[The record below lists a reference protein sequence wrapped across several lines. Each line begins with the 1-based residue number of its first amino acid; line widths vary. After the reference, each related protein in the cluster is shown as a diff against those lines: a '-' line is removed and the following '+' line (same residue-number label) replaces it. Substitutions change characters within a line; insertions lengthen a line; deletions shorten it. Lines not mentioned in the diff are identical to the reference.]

1 MPRYLKFA
9 LIGLAGL
16 VVLAVAVVA
25 IVAATF
31 DPNDYKP
38 LVIRLVQEKKQRT
51 LDIPGRIRLT
61 FFPKIGA
68 DLGKVSLSERGGKGA
83 FASVESA
90 RVSVALLPLLAKKV
104 VVDRVAVDGIRA
116 NLKKRKD
123 GTTNFDDLAG
133 GEEKASPKDQQVL
146 VLAVDGVDLTNA
158 DIVYEDEKAGARY
171 ELGGATLKIGKLGE
185 GVSDDF
191 SFKGRVKSKS
201 PAADADVSLKTKYTM
216 HLDKKQLQLKDIA
229 AQLSGTVADMKDV
242 AAGVSA
248 SADVALSPVS
258 ASLSA
263 VAVNFKAKQA
273 SGDLAAKLDVPALK
287 YTGDRVE
294 APKLSADVTLPGSS
308 GSAMHVTAAGSAS
321 ANLDKQTVA
330 ADLSGKIDESNF
342 TAKLAVEKFSPM
354 TYGFDV
360 SVDQLDVDRYTG
372 KPGAKP
378 APKGGGDGGGAAKSP
393 ASAPAAAPETPID
406 LSALKDLNAHGSAK
420 IGKLKVAGINA
431 SNVQLQ
437 LRAAGGKA
445 DVSPLAADLYQGKLA
460 GSASLNAAPVRLALK
475 QNLTGVS
482 VGPLLKDLMGQD
494 RLEGRGNV
502 TLDVT
507 SQGDTVSAIKK
518 ALGGSARVNL
528 RDGSIRG
535 VNIAQ
540 AIRSAKAALGRGGGE
555 GAGKAEEK
563 TDFSELTASF
573 RIANGVAHNDDL
585 ALKSPLF
592 RVGGAGDVDIGR
604 EQLDYTVKATIVSSL
619 QGQGG
624 PELEALKGVTVPVR
638 LSGPFDKIGYKV
650 DLGSVVTEK
659 AKERLNERRDE
670 IRQQA
675 EDKLKDRL
683 KGLLQR

>member
-16 VVLAVAVVA
+16 VVVVLAVVA

-38 LVIRLVQEKKQRT
+38 LLIKLVQEKQQRT

-68 DLGKVSLSERGGKGA
+68 DLGKVSLSERGSKDT

-133 GEEKASPKDQQVL
+133 GGEKTSPKDQQVL

-158 DIVYEDEKAGARY
+158 DIAYEDDKAGARY
-171 ELGGATLKIGKLGE
+171 ELAGATLKIGKLGE

-191 SFKGRVKSKS
+191 SFRGKVRSKS

-216 HLDKKQLQLKDIA
+216 HLQKKQIQLKDLA
-229 AQLSGTVADMKDV
+229 AEVTGSVADLKNV
-242 AAGVSA
+242 AAGVSGG
-248 SADVALSPVS
+248 ADVLLSPLSASVS
-258 ASLSA
+258 ALA
-263 VAVNFKAKQA
+263 VSFKAKQA
-273 SGDLAAKLDVPALK
+273 SGDLAAKLEVPALK
-287 YTGDRVE
+287 YAGDRVE

-308 GSAMHVTAAGSAS
+308 GAMHVTAAGSAS
-321 ANLDKQTVA
+321 ANLEKQTAA
-330 ADLSGKIDESNF
+330 ADLSGKLDESNF
-342 TAKLAVEKFSPM
+342 TARLAVEKFSPM

-393 ASAPAAAPETPID
+393 ASAPAPETPID
-406 LSALKDLNAHGSAK
+406 LSGLKDLNAHGSAK

-460 GSASLNAAPVRLALK
+460 GSASVNASPVRLALK

-502 TLDVT
+502 SLDVT

-518 ALGGSARVNL
+518 ALGGSARLDL

-540 AIRSAKAALGRGGGE
+540 AIRGAKAALGRGGGE

-563 TDFSELTASF
+563 TDFSELSASF
-573 RIANGVAHNDDL
+573 KIANGVAHNDDL

-592 RVGGAGDVDIGR
+592 RVGGAGDVDVGR

-638 LSGPFDKIGYKV
+638 LSGPFDRIGYKV

>member
-16 VVLAVAVVA
+16 VVLVVAVVA

-38 LVIRLVQEKKQRT
+38 LLIKLVQEKQQRT

-68 DLGKVSLSERGGKGA
+68 DLGKVSLSEHGSKAA

-158 DIVYEDEKAGARY
+158 DIVYEAEKAGARY
-171 ELGGATLKIGKLGE
+171 ELAGATLKIGKLGE

-191 SFKGRVKSKS
+191 SFRGKVRSKS

-216 HLDKKQLQLKDIA
+216 HLAKKQIQLKD
-229 AQLSGTVADMKDV
+229 LSAEVTGSVAELKNV
-242 AAGVSA
+242 AAGVSGA
-248 SADVALSPVS
+248 ADVQLSPLS
-258 ASLSA
+258 ASVSTLA
-263 VAVNFKAKQA
+263 VSFKAKQA

-287 YTGDRVE
+287 YAADRVE

-308 GSAMHVTAAGSAS
+308 GAMHVTAAGSAS
-321 ANLDKQTVA
+321 ANLDKQTA
-330 ADLSGKIDESNF
+330 AAELSGKLDESNF

-372 KPGAKP
+372 GGKAAESGKAPQKSGGASQPPASP
-378 APKGGGDGGGAAKSP
+378 APEK
-393 ASAPAAAPETPID
+393 PID
-406 LSALKDLNAHGSAK
+406 LSALKDLNAHGGAK

-445 DVSPLAADLYQGKLA
+445 DVNPLAADLYQGKLA
-460 GSASLNAAPVRLALK
+460 GSASVNASPVRLALK

-502 TLDVT
+502 SLDVT

-518 ALGGSARVNL
+518 ALGGSAHVDL

-540 AIRSAKAALGRGGGE
+540 AIRSAKAALGRGGE
-555 GAGKAEEK
+555 GAGKSDEK

-624 PELEALKGVTVPVR
+624 PELDALKGVTVPVR

>member
-16 VVLAVAVVA
+16 VVVVLAVVA

-38 LVIRLVQEKKQRT
+38 LLIKLVQEKQQRT

-68 DLGKVSLSERGGKGA
+68 DLGKVSLSERGSKDT

-133 GEEKASPKDQQVL
+133 GGEKTSPKDQQVL

-158 DIVYEDEKAGARY
+158 DIVYEDDKAGARY
-171 ELGGATLKIGKLGE
+171 ELAGATLKIGKLGE

-191 SFKGRVKSKS
+191 SFRGKVRSKS

-216 HLDKKQLQLKDIA
+216 HLQKKQIQLKD
-229 AQLSGTVADMKDV
+229 LSAEVTGSVADLKNV
-242 AAGVSA
+242 AAGVSGG
-248 SADVALSPVS
+248 ADVLLSPLSASVS
-258 ASLSA
+258 ALA
-263 VAVNFKAKQA
+263 VSFKAKQA
-273 SGDLAAKLDVPALK
+273 SGDLAAKLEVPALK
-287 YTGDRVE
+287 YAGDRVE

-308 GSAMHVTAAGSAS
+308 GAMHVTAAGSAS
-321 ANLDKQTVA
+321 ANLDKQTAA
-330 ADLSGKIDESNF
+330 ADLSGKLDESNF
-342 TAKLAVEKFSPM
+342 TARLAVEKFSPM

-393 ASAPAAAPETPID
+393 ASAPAPETPID

-460 GSASLNAAPVRLALK
+460 GSASVNASPVRLALK

-502 TLDVT
+502 SLDVT

-518 ALGGSARVNL
+518 ALGGSARLDL

-540 AIRSAKAALGRGGGE
+540 AIRGAKAALGRGGGE
-555 GAGKAEEK
+555 GAGK
-563 TDFSELTASF
+563 
-573 RIANGVAHNDDL
+573 
-585 ALKSPLF
+585 
-592 RVGGAGDVDIGR
+592 
-604 EQLDYTVKATIVSSL
+604 
-619 QGQGG
+619 
-624 PELEALKGVTVPVR
+624 
-638 LSGPFDKIGYKV
+638 
-650 DLGSVVTEK
+650 
-659 AKERLNERRDE
+659 
-670 IRQQA
+670 
-675 EDKLKDRL
+675 
-683 KGLLQR
+683 